1 MKYLRE
7 FVTLLQLA
15 DIPLKQG
22 EPMCRHTS
30 FQIGGPVAVMVF
42 PEGTDWGGEKVKLV
56 IGIAGAGE
64 EHLEILAS
72 IAEHLERPE
81 DVERLVSCTKEEIY
95 NTFTGKGREQ

>member
-30 FQIGGPVAVMVF
+30 FQIGGPVAVMAF
-42 PEGTDWGGEKVKLV
+42 PENVEQMQEIMDLILV
-56 IGIAGAGE
+56 F
-64 EHLEILAS
+64 HS
-72 IAEHLERPE
+72 
-81 DVERLVSCTKEEIY
+81 
-95 NTFTGKGREQ
+95 

>member
-42 PEGTDWGGEKVKLV
+42 PENVEQMQEICGTVPYFSDDPRGG
-56 IGIAGAGE
+56 
-64 EHLEILAS
+64 
-72 IAEHLERPE
+72 
-81 DVERLVSCTKEEIY
+81 
-95 NTFTGKGREQ
+95 Q